1 MSQEK
6 HHLPPITIV
15 IVALIVLS
23 SIPFFLRKP
32 TKNQSYLPY
41 HLEWSQLYKN
51 GSIEIAGFK
60 EGENWIGDYTY
71 DSGRSLDGNT
81 GINLFSQN
89 ESISEIKLNK
99 NIDLS
104 SFNSILITVYIESE
118 QIAQQTDNFTFSLI
132 TNNAKQYSIPISPLR
147 RGWNMLTFPLPSFR
161 DEKNHETLT
170 DKHISSFGF
179 TLSSTKNHISQITID
194 RLWAER
200 YDKPYMSQ
208 VITLKS
214 LSSSFRTIDQHT
226 YLNLFSTGINRV
238 SFPQLKQV
246 TQFIFTCKVIPENK
260 GSFGFFMSSDN
271 IPQSELSFL
280 ITHENNWV
288 IEKSEKAQKSYQI
301 ATGKIQ
307 EFYNISIP
315 FWLRM
320 TKQGNTLSIDYSI
333 NGNDFKNIAKTNDV
347 HIESGTI
354 GLLSNGSFLIDYIDI
369 KP

>member
-1 MSQEK
+1 
-6 HHLPPITIV
+6 
-15 IVALIVLS
+15 
-23 SIPFFLRKP
+23 
-32 TKNQSYLPY
+32 
-41 HLEWSQLYKN
+41 
-51 GSIEIAGFK
+51 
-60 EGENWIGDYTY
+60 
-71 DSGRSLDGNT
+71 
-81 GINLFSQN
+81 
-89 ESISEIKLNK
+89 
-99 NIDLS
+99 
-104 SFNSILITVYIESE
+104 
-118 QIAQQTDNFTFSLI
+118 
-132 TNNAKQYSIPISPLR
+132 
-147 RGWNMLTFPLPSFR
+147 
-161 DEKNHETLT
+161 
-170 DKHISSFGF
+170 
-179 TLSSTKNHISQITID
+179 
-194 RLWAER
+194 
-200 YDKPYMSQ
+200 
-208 VITLKS
+208 
-214 LSSSFRTIDQHT
+214 
-226 YLNLFSTGINRV
+226 
-238 SFPQLKQV
+238 
-246 TQFIFTCKVIPENK
+246 VIPENK